1 MIALIQFVLAVLAS
15 SFKSKSRL
23 EAENAALRQQLI
35 ADRDTKDQNRTASAC
50 GHALTNSF
58 DDFSRSVAAFTRL
71 VGRLARFLV
80 HLLAG
85 SVALRADIFAGAGR
99 SCLWVIVGGVVPK
112 WIFGLHGLT
121 PFCLKK

>member
-1 MIALIQFVLAVLAS
+1 MGRVLAILAS

-23 EAENAALRQQLI
+23 EAENAALRQQL
-35 ADRDTKDQNRTASAC
+35 DQNRTASAC